1 MRLFRTCLL
10 LLTAVILPG
19 CLGTAAPSTAPTPAP
34 AATPTASPTAPA
46 TRRFPP
52 TATLSADADFL
63 EKPPAS
69 LRVMTYNVNW
79 DSIFPEDD
87 PENHDLRAFDRED
100 SFRRILQAIR
110 PDVLCLQEVN
120 DRRRARDLA
129 EFVEAALGAPQGDA
143 WQVAHVR
150 DDVIASRFGLL
161 VEGYQLVSGSVLYYL
176 DQAAALVD
184 LPDRDYGPTDL
195 YVICSHFASGGGLDD
210 ILLRARQADVVMRHV
225 RDLETSGG
233 NLDLPSGAPFVIL
246 GDFNAYDSDPAR
258 HLRTLT
264 QGDIYDQTAY
274 GMDFD
279 PDWDGT
285 ALRDARPSLNGQGI
299 HFYTW
304 RDDSGPFAPWALDRV
319 IFSDSVLQVENA
331 FVLDTMLLAQETLD
345 VYGLRR
351 EDVLLDPAS
360 GNYDHLPVVVDF
372 QAGPRR

>member
-1 MRLFRTCLL
+1 
-10 LLTAVILPG
+10 
-19 CLGTAAPSTAPTPAP
+19 
-34 AATPTASPTAPA
+34 
-46 TRRFPP
+46 
-52 TATLSADADFL
+52 
-63 EKPPAS
+63 
-69 LRVMTYNVNW
+69 
-79 DSIFPEDD
+79 
-87 PENHDLRAFDRED
+87 
-100 SFRRILQAIR
+100 
-110 PDVLCLQEVN
+110 
-120 DRRRARDLA
+120 
-129 EFVEAALGAPQGDA
+129 
-143 WQVAHVR
+143 
-150 DDVIASRFGLL
+150 
-161 VEGYQLVSGSVLYYL
+161 
-176 DQAAALVD
+176 
-184 LPDRDYGPTDL
+184 
-195 YVICSHFASGGGLDD
+195 
-210 ILLRARQADVVMRHV
+210 
-225 RDLETSGG
+225 
-233 NLDLPSGAPFVIL
+233 VIL